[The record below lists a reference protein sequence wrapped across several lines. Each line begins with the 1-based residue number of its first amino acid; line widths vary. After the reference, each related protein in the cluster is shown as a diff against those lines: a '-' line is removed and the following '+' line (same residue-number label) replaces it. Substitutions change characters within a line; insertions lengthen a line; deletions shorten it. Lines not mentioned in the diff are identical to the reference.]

1 MAIYH
6 LSAQIISRKAGRSS
20 TAAAAYRAGERI
32 VDERTGEIHD
42 FARKGGVSH
51 SEIVMPSGSDWAP
64 TRSELWNAV
73 EAKNKRADSQVAREF
88 LVALPDELDESQRR
102 ELAMAFARELADKYQ
117 IAVDVAIHAPGKG
130 DQRNHH
136 AHILTSTNKVQGH
149 GFGNKARELD
159 FVAHNMAG
167 KVGQANEI
175 DLVRERWEQLANQ
188 ALEKAGQEARID
200 HRSLEA
206 QGIYDRAPTV
216 HLGPTATAIERS
228 GRESDVGRR
237 AREQAAE
244 FMAEM
249 QARVALQRAAE
260 RDLAELEAQ
269 LAQAQW
275 EARPVSERLAEVR
288 QEQERLLQERRE
300 LWARKERAAEFAK
313 TARPQAELQKALEAL
328 PGLAQATARAR
339 ARVQELDA
347 QEAGLGWWNWI
358 ERRRIQAER
367 PKAEQAA
374 KAQAQRLNEVRELV
388 KRPVREK
395 VEAEQQAV
403 AKGLAKFDKDYDPV
417 VHQVVEL
424 EGQQKAL
431 EARQAAIE
439 AQRQARALVEA
450 NKAASERIK
459 AQVAQ
464 RQAERAAPK
473 AKERE
478 RDQGHGL
485 GM

>member
-1 MAIYH
+1 MAVYH
-6 LSAQIISRKAGRSS
+6 FSARTVSRAAGRSS
-20 TAAAAYRAGERI
+20 TAAAAYRSGARI

-42 FARKGGVSH
+42 YTRKSGVVDSLVVLPHGGT
-51 SEIVMPSGSDWAP
+51 MNRAD
-64 TRSELWNAV
+64 LWNKV
-73 EAKNKRADSQVAREF
+73 EAHHKRGDATVAREF
-88 LVALPDELDESQRR
+88 VVALPAELDPDQRQ
-102 ELAMAFARELADKYQ
+102 ELARSYARELADRYGVG
-117 IAVDVAIHAPGKG
+117 VDLNIHAPGADG

-136 AHILTSTNKVQGH
+136 AHILLTACYCGPSGVLGK
-149 GFGNKARELD
+149 KAVELD
-159 FVAHNMAG
+159 PIHCQRQKQPNV
-167 KVGQANEI
+167 VE
-175 DLVRERWEQLANQ
+175 VERERWEQHANR
-188 ALEKAGQEARID
+188 ALEKAGQDARID

-206 QGIYDRAPTV
+206 QGITDRLPGV

-228 GRESDVGRR
+228 GRESDIARR
-237 AREQAAE
+237 AREQADE

-249 QARVALQRAAE
+249 QAHVALQRAAE

-288 QEQERLLQERRE
+288 QIQERLLLERRE

-328 PGLAQATARAR
+328 PGLAQATAKAK

-374 KAQAQRLNEVRELV
+374 KAQAQRLTEVRELV

-403 AKGLAKFDKDYDPV
+403 AKGLAKFDQDYDPV

-424 EGQQKAL
+424 EAQQKAL
-431 EARQAAIE
+431 QAQQAALEMGRQVRAAAE
-439 AQRQARALVEA
+439 ASR
-450 NKAASERIK
+450 AASAASQAAVK
-459 AQVAQ
+459 
-464 RQAERAAPK
+464 RQAEPK

-478 RDQGHGL
+478 RDHGL

>member
-1 MAIYH
+1 MAVYH
-6 LSAQIISRKAGRSS
+6 FSAKTVSRSAGRSS
-20 TAAAAYRAGERI
+20 TAAAAYRSAERI

-42 FARKGGVSH
+42 YTRKGGVVDSL
-51 SEIVMPSGSDWAP
+51 VVLPSGGTMNRAD
-64 TRSELWNAV
+64 LWNKV
-73 EAKNKRADSQVAREF
+73 EAHHKRGDATVAREF
-88 LVALPDELDESQRR
+88 VVALPAELDAAQRQ
-102 ELAMAFARELADKYQ
+102 ELARTYARELADRYGVG
-117 IAVDVAIHAPGKG
+117 VDLNIHAPGKDG
-130 DQRNHH
+130 DRRNHH
-136 AHILTSTNKVQGH
+136 AHILLTACYCGPTGVLGK
-149 GFGNKARELD
+149 KAVELD
-159 FVAHNMAG
+159 PIHCQRQKLHN
-167 KVGQANEI
+167 VVE
-175 DLVRERWEQLANQ
+175 VERERWEQHANR

-206 QGIYDRAPTV
+206 QGITDRLPGV

-228 GRESDVGRR
+228 GRDSDIARR

-249 QARVALQRAAE
+249 QAHVALQRAAE

-288 QEQERLLQERRE
+288 QIQERLLQERRD
-300 LWARKERAAEFAK
+300 LWDRKRFADTAAK
-313 TARPQAELQKALEAL
+313 TARPQAEVQKGIDAL
-328 PGLAQATARAR
+328 PAVRKAAGQAKARLEQLEQR
-339 ARVQELDA
+339 
-347 QEAGLGWWNWI
+347 EAGLGWWQWI
-358 ERRRIQAER
+358 ERRRVKSEKAKALTDATVKAER
-367 PKAEQAA
+367 
-374 KAQAQRLNEVRELV
+374 LVEVRQLAQ
-388 KRPVREK
+388 RPVREK

-403 AKGLAKFDKDYDPV
+403 AKGLAKFDQDYDPV

-424 EGQQKAL
+424 EAQQKAL
-431 EARQAAIE
+431 QAQQAAIE
-439 AQRQARALVEA
+439 AQRQAKALAEA

-473 AKERE
+473 AKER
-478 RDQGHGL
+478 DHGL

>member
-1 MAIYH
+1 M
-6 LSAQIISRKAGRSS
+6 
-20 TAAAAYRAGERI
+20 
-32 VDERTGEIHD
+32 DERTGEIHD
-42 FARKGGVSH
+42 YTRKGGVVDSLVVLPH
-51 SEIVMPSGSDWAP
+51 GGTMNRAD
-64 TRSELWNAV
+64 LWNKV
-73 EAKNKRADSQVAREF
+73 EAHHKRGDATVAREF
-88 LVALPDELDESQRR
+88 VVALPAELDPDQRQ
-102 ELAMAFARELADKYQ
+102 ELARSYARELADRYGVG
-117 IAVDVAIHAPGKG
+117 VDLNIHAPGKEG

-136 AHILTSTNKVQGH
+136 AHILLTACYCGPSGVLGK
-149 GFGNKARELD
+149 KAVELD
-159 FVAHNMAG
+159 PIHCQRQKQPNV
-167 KVGQANEI
+167 VE
-175 DLVRERWEQLANQ
+175 VERERWERHANG
-188 ALEKAGQEARID
+188 ALEKAGQDARID

-206 QGIYDRAPTV
+206 QGITDRLPGV

-228 GRESDVGRR
+228 GRESDIARR

-244 FMAEM
+244 FIAELE
-249 QARVALQRAAE
+249 ARAALQRAAE
-260 RDLAELEAQ
+260 KDLAELEAQ

-288 QEQERLLQERRE
+288 LLQERLLQERRD

-328 PGLAQATARAR
+328 PGLTKSAAKAR

-367 PKAEQAA
+367 PKAERVAQ
-374 KAQAQRLNEVRELV
+374 AQAQRLTEVRELV

-403 AKGLAKFDKDYDPV
+403 AKGLAKFDQDYDPV
-417 VHQVVEL
+417 VRQVVDL
-424 EGQQKAL
+424 EAQQKAL

-439 AQRQARALVEA
+439 AQRQAKALVEA

-473 AKERE
+473 VKEKERE
-478 RDQGHGL
+478 RDHGL
-485 GM
+485 GL

>member
-1 MAIYH
+1 MAVYH
-6 LSAQIISRKAGRSS
+6 FSARTVSRSAGRSS
-20 TAAAAYRAGERI
+20 TAAAAYRSGERI

-42 FARKGGVSH
+42 YTRKGGVVDSL
-51 SEIVMPSGSDWAP
+51 VVLPQGGTMNRA
-64 TRSELWNAV
+64 ELWNKV
-73 EAKNKRADSQVAREF
+73 EVHHKRGDATVAREF
-88 LVALPDELDESQRR
+88 VVALPAELDAAQRGD
-102 ELAMAFARELADKYQ
+102 LAKSYARELADRYGV
-117 IAVDVAIHAPGKG
+117 AVDVAVHAPGREG

-136 AHILTSTNKVQGH
+136 AHILMSACYCGPTGVLGK
-149 GFGNKARELD
+149 KAVELD
-159 FVAHNMAG
+159 PIHCQRQKLRNVVEA
-167 KVGQANEI
+167 E
-175 DLVRERWEQLANQ
+175 RERWEQHANR

-206 QGIYDRAPTV
+206 QGITDRLPGA
-216 HLGPTATAIERS
+216 HLGPDATAIKRRGGVSTIEER
-228 GRESDVGRR
+228 
-237 AREQAAE
+237 AKEQAAE

-249 QARVALQRAAE
+249 QAHVALQRAAE

-288 QEQERLLQERRE
+288 QIQERLLQERRE
-300 LWARKERAAEFAK
+300 LWARKERADEFAK

-328 PGLAQATARAR
+328 PGLAQATAKAK
-339 ARVQELDA
+339 ARVQELEA
-347 QEAGLGWWNWI
+347 EEAGLGWWNWI

-374 KAQAQRLNEVRELV
+374 KAQAQRLTEARELV

-395 VEAEQQAV
+395 VEAEQTAV
-403 AKGLAKFDKDYDPV
+403 AKGLAKFDQDYDPV

-431 EARQAAIE
+431 EARQEAIE
-439 AQRQARALVEA
+439 RGRQTRAAAEA
-450 NKAASERIK
+450 SRAAAAASQAAVK
-459 AQVAQ
+459 
-464 RQAERAAPK
+464 RQAEPAEPK

-478 RDQGHGL
+478 RDHGL

>member
-1 MAIYH
+1 MAVYH
-6 LSAQIISRKAGRSS
+6 FSAKTVSRSAGRSS
-20 TAAAAYRAGERI
+20 TAAAAYRAAERI

-42 FARKGGVSH
+42 YTRKGGVVA
-51 SEIVMPSGSDWAP
+51 SEVILPGGGTMARAD
-64 TRSELWNAV
+64 LWNSV
-73 EAKNKRADSQVAREF
+73 ETHHKRGDATVAREF
-88 LVALPDELDESQRR
+88 VVALPAELDADQRQD
-102 ELAMAFARELADKYQ
+102 LARRYARELAERYRV
-117 IAVDVAIHAPGKG
+117 AVDVNVHAPGKEG

-136 AHILTSTNKVQGH
+136 AHILLSACYANTWGKLGK
-149 GFGNKARELD
+149 KAVELD
-159 FVAHNMAG
+159 PIHCQRHG
-167 KVGQANEI
+167 LANVVE
-175 DLVRERWEQLANQ
+175 VERERWEQLANQ

-216 HLGPTATAIERS
+216 HLGPDATAIKRRGGVSTVEER
-228 GRESDVGRR
+228 
-237 AREQAAE
+237 AKEQAAE
-244 FMAEM
+244 FLADM
-249 QARVALQRAAE
+249 QAQVALQRAAE
-260 RDLAELEAQ
+260 KDLAELEAQ

-288 QEQERLLQERRE
+288 QIQERLLQERRE

-328 PGLAQATARAR
+328 PGLAQATAKAK

-347 QEAGLGWWNWI
+347 QEAGLSWWNWI

-374 KAQAQRLNEVRELV
+374 KAQAQRLAEVRELV
-388 KRPVREK
+388 KRPVQEK

-403 AKGLAKFDKDYDPV
+403 AKGLAKFDQDYDPV

-439 AQRQARALVEA
+439 AQRQAKALVEA

-473 AKERE
+473 VKAKEK
-478 RDQGHGL
+478 DTGPTL